1 MTALRAIQETAK
13 QFAQAISR
21 VLQVDVEIVDETLF
35 RVAGTGGFAKR
46 TGRQMDEAS
55 GAYRKVLALGQPL
68 IIREPGFAEICR
80 DCPCWQNCDEV
91 FEMSTPIMLD
101 GAAVGV
107 IGFVCFT
114 EEQKEHILGNF
125 DVFFDFLNQ
134 MGDMLG
140 AKIKESRELLKT
152 QSVAEL
158 LACILNRVDEGV
170 LLLDRENRITRC
182 NKAACEIL
190 ELSTECAGNCDE
202 VQPADVEAL
211 PPVTLRPSSQ
221 AILQYMEYSLDIGER
236 TFQVAGV
243 EHSLN
248 FESCARVF
256 VFQDARV
263 MHQNAYRL
271 TARTDRVGLDVF
283 VGDSEAMRMLRQDVK
298 RFANASDTIL
308 IVGESGTGKELVA
321 RALHD
326 ESARSGEVFVALNCS
341 AIPETLFESEL
352 FGYAGGAFTGADPR
366 GRMGKFEQAQ
376 GGTLFLDEIGEFPL
390 NLQPKLLRVLE
401 QREVT
406 RIGGASPVPV
416 SVRIIAATNRDLE
429 KMVTDGMFRQDLFY
443 RLNVLPIQVP
453 SLRERG
459 RDVFLLARHFLERSC
474 SELGKTILTVRE
486 EFWQAVMAR
495 RWPGNVRELQNAM
508 KYVAN
513 VADSPCAVTAAMLPR
528 RPASEAATITTFH
541 LPTIEKEIIRRAL
554 APYGGL
560 RASRQEKELVAG
572 ELGIG
577 IATLYR
583 KIKELQQDDP
593 ARGREPAA

>member
-1 MTALRAIQETAK
+1 MTLLRELQETAN
-13 QFAQAISR
+13 QFAQVISR

-35 RVAGTGGFAKR
+35 RVAGTGEFAKR
-46 TGRQMDEAS
+46 TGKQMNEAS
-55 GAYRKVLALGQPL
+55 GAYRKVLALGQPI

-91 FEMSTPIMLD
+91 FEMSSPIMLD
-101 GAAVGV
+101 GATVGV

-125 DVFFDFLNQ
+125 DVFFDFLKQ

-140 AKIKESRELLKT
+140 AKIKESRELLKS

-158 LACILNRVDEGV
+158 LECILNRVDEGV

-190 ELSTECAGNCDE
+190 ELPTERTPGGGE
-202 VQPADVEAL
+202 VQAANVQDL
-211 PPVTLRPSSQ
+211 PPVTLRPSLQ
-221 AILQYMEYSLDIGER
+221 TILHCKEYELDIGNK
-236 TFQVAGV
+236 TFPVAGV
-243 EHSLN
+243 EHPLN
-248 FESCARVF
+248 FESCASVF
-256 VFQDARV
+256 VFQDVQALR
-263 MHQNAYRL
+263 QNAYRL
-271 TARTDRVGLDVF
+271 TAQTDRVGLDVF
-283 VGDSEAMRMLRQDVK
+283 VGESDAMRTLK
-298 RFANASDTIL
+298 KSIERFADTPDTTL
-308 IVGESGTGKELVA
+308 IIGESGTGKELVA

-326 ESARSGEVFVALNCS
+326 GSSRAGEVFMALNCS

-352 FGYAGGAFTGADPR
+352 FGYAGGAFTGADRR

-406 RIGGASPVPV
+406 RIGAVAPVPV
-416 SVRIIAATNRDLE
+416 NVRIIAATNRDLE
-429 KMVTDGMFRQDLFY
+429 KMVAEGMFRQDLFY
-443 RLNVLPIQVP
+443 RLNVLPIPVP
-453 SLRERG
+453 PLRERD
-459 RDVFLLARHFLERSC
+459 RDVFLLARYFLERYC

-486 EFWQAVMAR
+486 EFWRTVMAR

-513 VADSPCAVTAAMLPR
+513 VADSPCTVTPAMLPR
-528 RPASEAATITTFH
+528 RPESEAATITTLH
-541 LPTIEKEIIRRAL
+541 LPSIEKQIIRQAL
-554 APYGGL
+554 APYGGIK
-560 RASRQEKELVAG
+560 ASRQDKEAVA
-572 ELGIG
+572 EQLGIG

-583 KIKELQQDDP
+583 KIKELQQE
-593 ARGREPAA
+593 ATEATT